1 MQTLIRRKASILRSW
16 LPLSREFTTSR
27 KDYFFTSV
35 APEVCESGLYGFELL
50 KSPRGFRRFVDEA
63 IERSSELVSYIS
75 RTPPSMEI
83 VRAMDEISDTV
94 CSVVDSAELCRN
106 THPDK
111 EFVEEANKACM
122 RIQEYLH
129 IINTD
134 HNLYNAVKRAERDGN
149 LDTDEAKRAANSL
162 RVDFEKGG
170 IHLSSDKLERVNQLN
185 IDIAHMCR
193 EFGDNI
199 MADPGT
205 VDVFPES
212 RIPKHMRGRLRPIYR
227 SISGSSKGSLESG
240 GEMKERGFQI
250 TTDPGTLSSVL
261 QWVADD
267 EVRRQSYIQGNSVPL
282 ANLAVLDKLIAARH
296 ELAQIQIIGHK
307 SFAEFAVS
315 SNLASSPEVVMSF
328 LLELSRIVKPQA
340 DKEFY
345 SIAEFKRRNCN
356 ERAVDL
362 EPWDEAYYTGIMKS
376 SAYNLDS
383 TIVSS
388 YFPLSQCIEG
398 LKILVQ
404 SLFGVTFR
412 SIPFAHGE
420 SWHHDVLKI
429 ALHHPDE
436 GDLGYLYLD
445 LYSRMGK
452 YPGCAHFAIKG
463 GRQISETEYQ
473 LPVCCGSVCN
483 FSGPSGSSTARLNHW
498 EVETLFHEFGH
509 ALHSLLSRTD
519 YQHFSG
525 TRVVHDLAETP
536 SNLFEYYAW
545 DYRVLSTF
553 ARHYSTGEVIPEKL
567 VESMKGARKMF
578 AATEMQRQV
587 FYSLIDQTLFGE
599 QLSTKDSVS
608 VVADLKR
615 RFTSWKHVDGTHWHT
630 RFNHLL
636 NYGAGYYSYL
646 YAKCFAATIWQKV
659 CEQDPLSLE
668 TGATLRS
675 KLLRHGGAKDPSS
688 LLKDL
693 AGDSI
698 LRYHNGG
705 VMPDLTCLCEEMELE
720 NSSNNRLRK
729 WRVRL
734 QVIWAKKL
742 LCRQN
747 LAFQKKKIQFSLKA
761 REIYLVQDGDFVTA
775 SSSSKRWLNVHCFWK
790 FEAVNCSSVFI

>member
-16 LPLSREFTTSR
+16 RPLSREFTTSR

-35 APEVCESGLYGFELL
+35 APEVRESGLYGFELL

-83 VRAMDEISDTV
+83 VRAMDEISDT
-94 CSVVDSAELCRN
+94 
-106 THPDK
+106 
-111 EFVEEANKACM
+111 
-122 RIQEYLH
+122 

-134 HNLYNAVKRAERDGN
+134 HNLYNAVKRAQRDGN

-170 IHLSSDKLERVNQLN
+170 IHLSS
-185 IDIAHMCR
+185 
-193 EFGDNI
+193 
-199 MADPGT
+199 GT

-227 SISGSSKGSLESG
+227 SISGTSKGSLESG

-267 EVRRQSYIQGNSVPL
+267 EVRMQSYIQGNSVPL

-296 ELAQIQIIGHK
+296 ELAQILGHK

-345 SIAEFKRRNCN
+345 SIGEFKRRNCN

-362 EPWDEAYYTGIMKS
+362 EPWDEAYYTGMMKS

-383 TIVSS
+383 TLMQQICNAVFEQIVSS

-473 LPVCCGSVCN
+473 LPVVALVCN

-509 ALHSLLSRTD
+509 ALHSLLSRTFLD
-519 YQHFSG
+519 SG
-525 TRVVHDLAETP
+525 MYACEHCYVQC
-536 SNLFEYYAW
+536 LFAYGSGHYARYYAW

-567 VESMKGARKMF
+567 VKSMKGARKMF

-659 CEQDPLSLE
+659 CAQDPLSLE

-705 VMPDLTCLCEEMELE
+705 VTPDLTCLCEEMELE
-720 NSSNNRLRK
+720 NSS
-729 WRVRL
+729 
-734 QVIWAKKL
+734 
-742 LCRQN
+742 
-747 LAFQKKKIQFSLKA
+747 
-761 REIYLVQDGDFVTA
+761 
-775 SSSSKRWLNVHCFWK
+775 
-790 FEAVNCSSVFI
+790 